1 MTLIRPR
8 ARIAWRNL
16 AKRSLGRTCLGIE
29 FQSFVDAM
37 NEGGVLNKYLLG
49 ICPGLLSLILC
60 VPAGAAS
67 LQKAI
72 MYNQHGLKDKAK
84 SEFIDLIF
92 SKSSRSDKAEAYYF
106 LGAIAFDE
114 RKISVA
120 LDSWKTL
127 VAKFPKSKQAK
138 LVKGKISELAEIVG
152 ESAEKTIKNAV
163 ARSYLRHGH
172 FWSKKKSRVF
182 NIDGSWISNVEAA
195 NKWYGKV
202 IAEFPNTPAAELAYE
217 NQLRTLLG
225 WKERGRYGS
234 SGGIKENFLRYMPR
248 LLETFA
254 AFERD
259 FPESGSLQAF
269 RYQIAQAYWNNKDWK
284 NTRKWLNKIIGVAG
298 NRDSFYKDLAK
309 RRLQKVE
316 Y

>member
-1 MTLIRPR
+1 M
-8 ARIAWRNL
+8 
-16 AKRSLGRTCLGIE
+16 
-29 FQSFVDAM
+29 
-37 NEGGVLNKYLLG
+37 NKYILG
-49 ICPGLLSLILC
+49 ICVGFVSLVLC
-60 VPAGAAS
+60 TAAGAAS
-67 LQKAI
+67 LEKAI

-92 SKSSRSDKAEAYYF
+92 NKSSRSDKAEAYYF

-127 VAKFPKSKQAK
+127 VTKFPKSKQAK

-152 ESAEKTIKNAV
+152 ESAEKSIKNAV
-163 ARSYLRHGH
+163 ARSYLRHAH
-172 FWSKKKSRVF
+172 FWSRRKNQGF
-182 NIDGSWISNVEAA
+182 TIDSSWILKVEAA
-195 NKWYGKV
+195 NKWYDKV
-202 IAEFPNTPAAELAYE
+202 ISEFPKTPAAELAYK
-217 NQLRTLLG
+217 NKLRTILG
-225 WKERGRYGS
+225 WKEPGRYGS
-234 SGGIKENFLRYMPR
+234 SGGIEENFLKYMPL

-259 FPESGSLQAF
+259 FPQSGSLQAF
-269 RYQIAQAYWNNKDWK
+269 RYQIAQAYWSNKEWQ
-284 NTRKWLNKIIGVAG
+284 NTKKWLNKIISVAG
-298 NRDSFYKDLAK
+298 DRDSFYKDLAK